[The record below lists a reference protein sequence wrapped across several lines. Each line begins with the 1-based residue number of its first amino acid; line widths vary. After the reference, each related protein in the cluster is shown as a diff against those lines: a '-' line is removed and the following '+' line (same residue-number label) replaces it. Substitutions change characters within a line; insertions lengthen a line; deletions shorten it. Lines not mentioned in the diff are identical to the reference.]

1 MGVMDKL
8 KKILFDEEDVEI
20 PVSSDE
26 LPERELRIVADKA
39 EKKVPSRSS
48 KREVEPARSF
58 KDYHI
63 EDDDEDTIVELK
75 LPKEEEEDERP
86 PVQEKRIKFPIDD
99 FDDDDEEEY
108 IPTRSAKE
116 EIKTTPSRNEPT
128 RSESSR
134 SENSRNESSRIPK
147 YISDIANEQKKEPRE
162 EKDYRK
168 IIHDL
173 DDENKKP
180 FEVTPIISPV
190 FGVLNK
196 NYKQEELAEKKA
208 LITQANSGAKPR
220 LYGPVSYNDAPLPKP
235 PVFEAKKTGLKE
247 ELVELN
253 STISD
258 LINDNNEVD
267 ESEIEMPAK
276 ATFDEDYTE
285 TIDIPKIIDNDDDED
300 DLIIETE
307 NYDEITSSIETTAN
321 THTSIED
328 AFEPTSEFDSISDYD
343 REVEKRSIEEEIS
356 EEEYEEDEPIEY
368 EENFVASHKIE
379 EDEEI
384 EDDLEEVE
392 IQEDKVVSKKS
403 KPRKSKIVEEAVEEE
418 IEDENEKIYEEYE
431 KTSDDDHL
439 TDTIETDLFNL
450 IDSMY
455 KDDEDEEDSEDE

>member
-1 MGVMDKL
+1 MGVVDKL

-26 LPERELRIVADKA
+26 LPERELRIVADKL
-39 EKKVPSRSS
+39 EKKVASRSS
-48 KREVEPARSF
+48 KREVEPTRGF

-63 EDDDEDTIVELK
+63 DEEEDTIVELK
-75 LPKEEEEDERP
+75 VPKDEEEEVKP
-86 PVQEKRIKFPIDD
+86 PIQEKRIKFPIDD

-108 IPTRSAKE
+108 IPTRSTRDE
-116 EIKTTPSRNEPT
+116 EHKSVSSRNEI
-128 RSESSR
+128 SR
-134 SENSRNESSRIPK
+134 SENARSEASRIPK
-147 YISDIANEQKKEPRE
+147 YISDMANEQKKEPRE

-208 LITQANSGAKPR
+208 LITQTNSGAKPR

-235 PVFEAKKTGLKE
+235 PVFEAKKTGLKD

-258 LINDNNEVD
+258 LISDNNEVD
-267 ESEIEMPAK
+267 EKDIEIPAK
-276 ATFDEDYTE
+276 AIVDEDLTE
-285 TIDIPKIIDNDDDED
+285 NIDIPKLVEPEDE

-307 NYDEITSSIETTAN
+307 NYDEIPSSIETISKG
-321 THTSIED
+321 HTSIED
-328 AFEPTSEFDSISDYD
+328 AFEPTSEFDSITDYD

-356 EEEYEEDEPIEY
+356 EEEYEEDEPINY
-368 EENFVASHKIE
+368 EEDFVVSHKIE
-379 EDEEI
+379 EDEDVEEDTQEKI
-384 EDDLEEVE
+384 EPKKEVANKKSRSSKPKKVVEEDDSDDDE
-392 IQEDKVVSKKS
+392 KV
-403 KPRKSKIVEEAVEEE
+403 
-418 IEDENEKIYEEYE
+418 YEEYE
-431 KTSDDDHL
+431 KDSDDEHL
-439 TDTIETDLFNL
+439 DDTIETDLFNL

>member
-1 MGVMDKL
+1 MGVVDKL

-20 PVSSDE
+20 PVNSDE
-26 LPERELRIVADKA
+26 LPERELRIVADKE
-39 EKKVPSRSS
+39 EKKVATRSS
-48 KREVEPARSF
+48 KRETEPARSF

-63 EDDDEDTIVELK
+63 DEDDEDTIVELK
-75 LPKEEEEDERP
+75 LPKEEEEEEKP

-99 FDDDDEEEY
+99 FDDFDDDDEDDY
-108 IPTRSAKE
+108 IPPRSTRE
-116 EIKTTPSRNEPT
+116 EEPKVVH
-128 RSESSR
+128 
-134 SENSRNESSRIPK
+134 SRNESSRIPK
-147 YISDIANEQKKEPRE
+147 YISDITSEPKKEPRE

-208 LITQANSGAKPR
+208 QITQTNSGAKTR

-258 LINDNNEVD
+258 LISDKKEVD
-267 ESEIEMPAK
+267 ESDIELPAK
-276 ATFDEDYTE
+276 ITPESDLSE
-285 TIDIPKIIDNDDDED
+285 TIDIPKILENIDDDDD

-307 NYDEITSSIETTAN
+307 NYDEIPSSIETSTKG
-321 THTSIED
+321 HTSIED
-328 AFEPTSEFDSISDYD
+328 AFEPTSEFDSITDLD
-343 REVEKRSIEEEIS
+343 REVEKRSIEEELD
-356 EEEYEEDEPIEY
+356 EEEYEEDEPINY
-368 EENFVASHKIE
+368 EEEFVTSHKIE
-379 EDEEI
+379 EEELEDDGLEEI
-384 EDDLEEVE
+384 E
-392 IQEDKVVSKKS
+392 IKEDKVVNKKRNT
-403 KPRKSKIVEEAVEEE
+403 RKTEIVEETTV
-418 IEDENEKIYEEYE
+418 DDDVDDDEKIYEEYE
-431 KTSDDDHL
+431 KEDDDRL

-455 KDDEDEEDSEDE
+455 KDDEDEDSEDE

>member
-1 MGVMDKL
+1 MGVVDKL

-20 PVSSDE
+20 PVNSDE
-26 LPERELRIVADKA
+26 LPERELRIVADKE
-39 EKKVPSRSS
+39 EKKVATRSS
-48 KREVEPARSF
+48 KRETEPARGF

-63 EDDDEDTIVELK
+63 DEDDEDTIVELK
-75 LPKEEEEDERP
+75 LPKEEEEEEKP

-99 FDDDDEEEY
+99 FDDDDEDDY
-108 IPTRSAKE
+108 IPTRSARE
-116 EIKTTPSRNEPT
+116 EEPKVVH
-128 RSESSR
+128 
-134 SENSRNESSRIPK
+134 SRNESSRIPK
-147 YISDIANEQKKEPRE
+147 YISDITSEPKKEPRE

-196 NYKQEELAEKKA
+196 NYKQEELAEKKVQ
-208 LITQANSGAKPR
+208 ITQTNSGAKTR

-258 LINDNNEVD
+258 LISDKKEVD
-267 ESEIEMPAK
+267 ESDIELPAK
-276 ATFDEDYTE
+276 ITPESDLSE
-285 TIDIPKIIDNDDDED
+285 TIDIPKILESIDDDDD

-307 NYDEITSSIETTAN
+307 NYDEITSSIETSPKG
-321 THTSIED
+321 HTNIED
-328 AFEPTSEFDSISDYD
+328 AFEPTSEFDSITDYD
-343 REVEKRSIEEEIS
+343 REVEKKSIEEELD
-356 EEEYEEDEPIEY
+356 EEEYEEDEPINY
-368 EENFVASHKIE
+368 EEEFVTSHKIE
-379 EDEEI
+379 EDDDIEEDI
-384 EDDLEEVE
+384 EEDGLEEVE
-392 IQEDKVVSKKS
+392 IKEDKVVNKKRN
-403 KPRKSKIVEEAVEEE
+403 PRKKEIVEEKVEDDD
-418 IEDENEKIYEEYE
+418 IDDDEKIYEEYE
-431 KTSDDDHL
+431 KENDEHL

-455 KDDEDEEDSEDE
+455 KDDEDEESEDE